1 VKHVALLL
9 HLYQPPTQ
17 DPDVLRRIDGECYAP
32 LAEMLLDT
40 GASVTLN
47 INYSLTTQLASL
59 RPSTLETL
67 SKARGWELC
76 TSGAFHPILPLVP
89 AGETERQIRLNT
101 EGNAAHLP
109 GREVRGVFPPEMA
122 WDPSLAGLLSG
133 MGLSWAAAD
142 DIPWVHSGREAP
154 WGWIPVDNG
163 LSVIL
168 RSNFWSNRIAFH
180 ESEGGVT
187 AARIVEGM
195 RRWTGDSDAY
205 LLIALDGETF
215 GHHRRGGIERFL
227 RPFVEGLDRIEGVR
241 LSTISEIVS
250 LFPLREASVPAG
262 SWSTTPA
269 DLERGLPW
277 PLWDDPSNADHM
289 ALRSLRDMVLA
300 WARRCTGT
308 GVAAL
313 ADRMLYSCPFWWAT
327 PGRYDAV
334 QARRGVGAMLEA
346 AMAAHSETGDRK
358 TMDRVLDAA
367 GAVPS
372 MHRRG

>member
-1 VKHVALLL
+1 
-9 HLYQPPTQ
+9 
-17 DPDVLRRIDGECYAP
+17 
-32 LAEMLLDT
+32 
-40 GASVTLN
+40 
-47 INYSLTTQLASL
+47 
-59 RPSTLETL
+59 
-67 SKARGWELC
+67 
-76 TSGAFHPILPLVP
+76 
-89 AGETERQIRLNT
+89 
-101 EGNAAHLP
+101 
-109 GREVRGVFPPEMA
+109 
-122 WDPSLAGLLSG
+122 
-133 MGLSWAAAD
+133 
-142 DIPWVHSGREAP
+142 
-154 WGWIPVDNG
+154 
-163 LSVIL
+163 
-168 RSNFWSNRIAFH
+168 
-180 ESEGGVT
+180 
-187 AARIVEGM
+187 M

-227 RPFVEGLDRIEGVR
+227 RPFVEGLDRIEGAR

-334 QARRGVGAMLEA
+334 QVRRGVGAMLEA